1 MIKVRINKNKGFTI
15 VETLVAVAILMI
27 SIAGP
32 LVVANQSLKAAQYA
46 KNQSIATFLAQE
58 TIEYIKNIKN
68 NNAANG
74 AGLSNWLLTPTN
86 VRNDS
91 GVSVDLGATCKSSL
105 MSGGVNNLCDLDS
118 KEAITGSLHTNC
130 QNLTSNPP
138 KQGCVIYKDSN
149 NNYSSNSAS
158 GNATGFR
165 RFFNVDVGANGTEA
179 RVKVTVSWIE
189 NGSVFNSVI
198 LPVTIVQ
205 NTR

>member
-68 NNAANG
+68 NNSTNG
-74 AGLSNWLLTPTN
+74 VGLANWLLTPNT
-86 VRNDS
+86 VLNDS
-91 GVSVDLGATCKSSL
+91 GVQVDLGAMCKSSI
-105 MSGGVNNLCDLDS
+105 MSQGVSNLCDLDS
-118 KEAITGSLHTNC
+118 KESVTGSLHTNC
-130 QNLTSNPP
+130 INTSSNPP

-149 NNYSSNSAS
+149 NNYSSNPAS

-165 RFFNVDVGANGTEA
+165 RFFNVDLQTSGTEA

-189 NGSVFNSVI
+189 NGSVYNSVI